1 MTVLLERGRR
11 MIIFHP
17 TRWMAILRRSEEHTS
32 ELQSQSNLVCRLLL
46 EKKTKQRNTRVV
58 IQGSHKT
65 SLEGAKLTGKLDPN
79 ERLEVT
85 VRVRPRAALAASTEF
100 AALTGSPPAQRRPLS
115 REEFAARFGADPADV
130 ERIEQFAHE
139 HDLDVVSSHAGQ
151 RTVRLSGTLKA
162 MQAAFGVKLKAAVF
176 NKVKFRH
183 RSGAISVPKDV
194 APLIEGVFGLDNRPV
209 VRAHFRF
216 KPLPKGKRPRAGS
229 ARPFTPVEVAS
240 VYNFP
245 TGVDGSGQC
254 IAILEFGGGY
264 RRADLKKYF
273 TGLGVPMPTVT
284 TVSVDGG
291 HNSPTGDP
299 QSADG
304 EVMLDIEVAGAI
316 APKAKLAVYF
326 APNSDDSFL
335 NALRVARG

>member
-1 MTVLLERGRR
+1 M
-11 MIIFHP
+11 
-17 TRWMAILRRSEEHTS
+17 
-32 ELQSQSNLVCRLLL
+32 
-46 EKKTKQRNTRVV
+46 KTKQRNTRVV

-65 SLEGAKLTGKLDPN
+65 PLKGAKLTGKLDPN

-176 NKVKFRH
+176 SKVKFRH

-216 KPLPKGKRPRAGS
+216 KPLPKVKRPRAGS
-229 ARPFTPVEVAS
+229 ARPFTPLEVAS

-245 TGVDGSGQC
+245 AGVDGSGQC

-264 RRADLKKYF
+264 RRVDLKKYF
-273 TGLGVPMPTVT
+273 TGLRVPMPTVT
-284 TVSVDGG
+284 AGSVDGG
-291 HNSPTGDP
+291 HNSPPGDP
-299 QSADG
+299 PKGDG
-304 EVMLDIEVAGAI
+304 AVMLDIPVTRG
-316 APKAKLAVYF
+316 LA
-326 APNSDDSFL
+326 
-335 NALRVARG
+335 R